1 MKMRVDDML
10 EALRHEPDDLRLELL
25 QIQCDLTREIK
36 VLGLRLDNLNVIL
49 RATTQACSRRRADE
63 TEWANLHDEL
73 RKMAKT
79 DIVGALLIEH
89 IITLPELR
97 DDTSPY

>member
-10 EALRHEPDDLRLELL
+10 QSLRHEPDDLRLELL
-25 QIQCDLTREIK
+25 EAQAKLHREIK
-36 VLGLRLDNLNVIL
+36 VLGLRMDNLNVIL

-73 RKMAKT
+73 RKMGET
-79 DIVGALLIEH
+79 DNPGDLLIEH
-89 IITLPELR
+89 IITLPELP
-97 DDTSPY
+97 DDSSY

>member
-25 QIQCDLTREIK
+25 QVQCDLHREIK

-73 RKMAKT
+73 RKMGET
-79 DIVGALLIEH
+79 ENPEALLIEH
-89 IITLPELR
+89 IIKMPELPH
-97 DDTSPY
+97 DSSAY